1 MFRIPVVRGRAFTA
15 RDTADAPGVI
25 IINESTARRFWP
37 TSDPL
42 NDRLVVGRGIRPD
55 YDLDP
60 VRQIVGIVA
69 DVRDTGLIRNP
80 RPAMYL
86 PVAQVPD
93 SVTALNVKL
102 LPLVWV
108 VRTKGDPHSVAAAVD
123 SELQTASGGLPTS
136 RVRSM
141 DEVASE
147 STARSS
153 FDMMLMVVFAGAA
166 LLLSAIGVYGL
177 MSYAVQQRTRE
188 IGIRMALGA
197 DRRQVRNM
205 VMGHGMTVTLAGAI
219 VGIAAAFALTRT
231 MAGFLFGVSARDPIV
246 FTAVAVALM
255 AVSLTAAWFPSVRAT
270 RVDPATALRHD

>member
-1 MFRIPVVRGRAFTA
+1 
-15 RDTADAPGVI
+15 
-25 IINESTARRFWP
+25 
-37 TSDPL
+37 
-42 NDRLVVGRGIRPD
+42 
-55 YDLDP
+55 
-60 VRQIVGIVA
+60 
-69 DVRDTGLIRNP
+69 
-80 RPAMYL
+80 
-86 PVAQVPD
+86 
-93 SVTALNVKL
+93 
-102 LPLVWV
+102 
-108 VRTKGDPHSVAAAVD
+108 
-123 SELQTASGGLPTS
+123 
-136 RVRSM
+136 M

-177 MSYAVQQRTRE
+177 MSFAVQQRTRE

-197 DRRQVRNM
+197 ARRQVRNM
-205 VMGHGMTVTLAGAI
+205 VMGHGMTVTLAGAT